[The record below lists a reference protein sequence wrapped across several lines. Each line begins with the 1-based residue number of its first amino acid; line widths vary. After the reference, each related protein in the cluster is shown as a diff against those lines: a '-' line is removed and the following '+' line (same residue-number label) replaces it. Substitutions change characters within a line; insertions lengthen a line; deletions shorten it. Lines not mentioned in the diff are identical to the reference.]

1 MSLVVKSH
9 NPWKTRTLYLLAAV
23 ALVAAGWG
31 MYDYGRFSA
40 GYDSR
45 DAGQAYEEMLDI
57 KDDLEKQVAELR
69 EQKALLER
77 AAQIEREAYN
87 DLDATLKVLQG
98 EILELKEELAFYRG
112 IVSPKEASRGL
123 HLQRVE
129 ITPLGESRTYRY
141 KVVLTQVLK
150 NDRLASGKV
159 KIQVR
164 GLQEGEPE
172 VLSLRQITA
181 KSVKELSYRFK
192 YFQNIEGDILLPEGF
207 TPLQMTV
214 EILPRGQES
223 DKIDKTIEWPNEEN
237 IAHVGKKQETEV
249 NSTD

>member
-1 MSLVVKSH
+1 MRLKVKHH
-9 NPWKTRTLYLLAAV
+9 NPWKTRILYIIAAIV
-23 ALVAAGWG
+23 LMAAAWA

-57 KDDLEKQVAELR
+57 KDDLERQVAELR

-112 IVSPKEASRGL
+112 IVSPRDASRGL

-129 ITPLGESRTYRY
+129 ITPLGKSRTYRY
-141 KVVLTQVLK
+141 KIVLTQVLK

-159 KIQVR
+159 KISVH
-164 GLQEGEPE
+164 GLREGEPAI
-172 VLSLRQITA
+172 LKLRQITE
-181 KSVKELSYRFK
+181 KSVKELRYRFK
-192 YFQNIEGDILLPEGF
+192 YFQTIEGDIELPAVF
-207 TPLQMTV
+207 TPLRMRV
-214 EILPRGQES
+214 EILPRGQEK

-237 IAHVGKKQETEV
+237 TAHVGKKQEAEV
-249 NSTD
+249 DSTD